1 MEPKK
6 GGPCAGCV
14 ELWLRQRN
22 VELQRIAIS
31 DLKIRRDILVDLMS
45 ENKGHIFYEISRD
58 GTCSRLD
65 CVVFPHPECQCD
77 RGQYIGPEKLTDKT
91 NFAFSPLVR
100 VESTRFGT
108 PDGNLW
114 LTSATGQS
122 ALTREMITVYG
133 GGKEKCDSRLQAVE
147 SWLKRAAVADMS
159 FRAARGETF
168 GAEILPTTKEEKLTA
183 DLLESTA
190 GR

>member
-1 MEPKK
+1 MDPKK

-14 ELWLRQRN
+14 ELWLGN
-22 VELQRIAIS
+22 AMSSLQSSLS
-31 DLKIRRDILVDLMS
+31 DLKIRRDILVDLMG
-45 ENKGHIFYEISRD
+45 ENKGHVFHEITQD
-58 GTCSRLD
+58 GSSTRLE
-65 CVVFPHPECQCD
+65 CVVFPHPDCQCD
-77 RGQYIGPEKLTDKT
+77 RNTYVGPEKLTDKT

-122 ALTREMITVYG
+122 PLTREHITVYG

-147 SWLKRAAVADMS
+147 I
-159 FRAARGETF
+159 G
-168 GAEILPTTKEEKLTA
+168 
-183 DLLESTA
+183 
-190 GR
+190 